1 MSDPT
6 PSSQERAVSPV
17 RRPSAG
23 EAATPDDL
31 VERVSSLVREARESI
46 ASYANATLTLTYWQ
60 VGALID
66 SEVLGGEARWLR
78 VTDSCVASTRID
90 GTVRERIRPAEP
102 QPDGHVC
109 QGVPRP

>member
-6 PSSQERAVSPV
+6 PSSQERAVSAV
-17 RRPSAG
+17 CRPSAG

-31 VERVSSLVREARESI
+31 VERVSSLVLEARESI

-66 SEVLGGEARWLR
+66 SEVLGGERAGYGSQILASLAHELTARFGRGFDRPNLSR
-78 VTDSCVASTRID
+78 MVTFA
-90 GTVRERIRPAEP
+90 REF
-102 QPDGHVC
+102 PD
-109 QGVPRP
+109 P